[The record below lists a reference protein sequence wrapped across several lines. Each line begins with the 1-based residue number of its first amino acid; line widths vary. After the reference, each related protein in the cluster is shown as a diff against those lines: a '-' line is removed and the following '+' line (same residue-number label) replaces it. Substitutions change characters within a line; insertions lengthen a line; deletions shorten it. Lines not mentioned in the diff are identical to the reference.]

1 MKQIELIIHGTVQGV
16 FFRDFVVEEA
26 EALRITGW
34 VRNEPDGT
42 VRVVAQGGEAF
53 LKKFAKRIGQGN
65 ELSKVEFVSMVWQ
78 KPTETFSGFEIV

>member
-1 MKQIELIIHGTVQGV
+1 MKQIELIIHGNVHGV
-16 FFRDFVVEEA
+16 FFREFVAHEA

-42 VRVVAQGGEAF
+42 VRVVALGGEAF
-53 LKKFAKRIGQGN
+53 LKKFAKKVEQGN

-78 KPTETFSGFEIV
+78 KQTETFSGFEIV